1 MLTSVINLRQNPHP
15 EMTQAPHIKELL
27 HEPLSAK
34 MSQGSPMWRLR
45 ISGERMV
52 FCGRTFGMH
61 IAGGLLLA
69 PVIYWT
75 CGQWGADR
83 GLQFGLTLFPIF
95 YAGGMAVGCLV
106 TMAIPRIEYDL
117 SRQRVLLPL
126 GRELSL
132 SEILAVQVIEY
143 LRKWGDDDELF
154 AYQLNLCYLD
164 RHTPQRISL
173 VECCADVPL
182 IRDAQL
188 MANTLGVPL
197 HEHYLTPEAILA
209 WESREAKAHS
219 KLASWLLV
227 PGIMATIL
235 FAAYGLV
242 IARQPKWPRWNDPLW
257 IGLLIPSLLLV
268 AAICFRFQMKRDQD
282 RRLSR
287 AERSRDSV

>member
-1 MLTSVINLRQNPHP
+1 
-15 EMTQAPHIKELL
+15 MTQPPFMDTLPRD
-27 HEPLSAK
+27 PLPAK
-34 MSQGSPMWRLR
+34 ISPGSPMWRLR

-75 CGQWGADR
+75 CGQWGAVR

-95 YAGGMAVGCLV
+95 YAGGMAAGCLV
-106 TMAIPRIEYDL
+106 TMEAIPRVEYDC

-132 SEILAVQVIEY
+132 YDILSVQLIEY
-143 LRKWGDDDELF
+143 HRQWGDDDELF
-154 AYQLNLCYLD
+154 AYQLNLCYQD
-164 RHTPQRISL
+164 RHMPQRMLL
-173 VECCADVPL
+173 VECHEVEQL

-188 MANTLGVPL
+188 MASTLGVPL

-227 PGIMATIL
+227 PGIMATML
-235 FAAYGLV
+235 YAAFGLA
-242 IARQPKWPRWNDPLW
+242 IARQPQWPRWNDPLW
-257 IGLLIPSLLLV
+257 IGLLIPTLLLV